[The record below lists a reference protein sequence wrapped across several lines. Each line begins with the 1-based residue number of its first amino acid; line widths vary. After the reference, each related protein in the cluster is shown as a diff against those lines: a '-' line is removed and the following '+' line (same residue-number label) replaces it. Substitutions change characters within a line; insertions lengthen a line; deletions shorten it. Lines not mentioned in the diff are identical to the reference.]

1 MTEDLRRF
9 MVRARHKGY
18 AGADDAATVERP
30 LLEGSLQLDFSDGPW
45 LYRDLYFG
53 MRSFTGIETVWRAGR
68 PVWSMAYAGGMV
80 ADAADMGEVYA
91 FLRAALRAM
100 PDGFPVRGPARFDD
114 RSGKA
119 EWSYRMTADGDVTRF
134 TGDEEILL
142 GARRVYGLRFAGGL
156 VS

>member
-1 MTEDLRRF
+1 

-53 MRSFTGIETVWRAGR
+53 MRTFTGIETVWRAGR
-68 PVWSMAYAGGMV
+68 PVWSMAYAGGMTS
-80 ADAADMGEVYA
+80 DGADMGAVYA

-100 PDGFPVRGPARFDD
+100 PDEFPVRGPARFDD
-114 RSGKA
+114 ASGKA
-119 EWSYRMTADGDVTRF
+119 AWSYRMSADGDVSRF
-134 TGDEEILL
+134 TGEEEILP
-142 GARRVYGLRFAGGL
+142 GTGRGYGLRFAGGL